1 MMVILTPEEEVED
14 DGGENISRL
23 KDTVEE
29 AALPYPA
36 SLAVSKATSRSRRRS
51 IKDWNRGK

>member
-1 MMVILTPEEEVED
+1 MVLASEEEQED
-14 DGGENISRL
+14 DGGGSISRL
-23 KDTVEE
+23 KDTAAE

-36 SLAVSKATSRSRRRS
+36 SLAVSKATSRSRRKS